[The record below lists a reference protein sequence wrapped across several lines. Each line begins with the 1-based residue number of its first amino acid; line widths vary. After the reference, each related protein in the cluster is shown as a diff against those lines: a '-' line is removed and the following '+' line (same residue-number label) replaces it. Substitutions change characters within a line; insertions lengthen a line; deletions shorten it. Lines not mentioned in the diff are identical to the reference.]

1 MRTFT
6 LEVSVTEKC
15 NLGCPYCYVANK
27 PTYMTTDTFDNAI
40 PELYDM
46 MDRSGTDK
54 YHVSFFGGEPLLN
67 WDLIMHAT
75 KFLKSDEKCIGI
87 NIISNLTL
95 LDEEKT
101 RQIKEM
107 DIGVSWSFD
116 GMSSNETRPLLPIL
130 ENKNPETGELFDGVL
145 DLYNSKKEM
154 MLSVTN
160 GCKVM
165 IWPGNT
171 KDMTE
176 NFEFLVDWGIEHPD
190 FSIVRD
196 DVWTVDD
203 LKMFRVELRRM
214 TDKYIEYIKAG
225 RAVSVGFLRLAIL
238 DITFGLTKGKRP
250 FSCFAGTHGGILMS
264 SGEFYPCARFA
275 SKKLMKMDE
284 NYNFQYY
291 QEKFNP
297 KTMNKCENCDIRQ
310 VCNAGCSYSQVTNG
324 NKPLD
329 SICELFHMINEEAMR
344 VVEECRDEKTFA
356 MLIKM
361 WLSNVG

>member
-1 MRTFT
+1 
-6 LEVSVTEKC
+6 
-15 NLGCPYCYVANK
+15 
-27 PTYMTTDTFDNAI
+27 
-40 PELYDM
+40 
-46 MDRSGTDK
+46 
-54 YHVSFFGGEPLLN
+54 
-67 WDLIMHAT
+67 
-75 KFLKSDEKCIGI
+75 
-87 NIISNLTL
+87 
-95 LDEEKT
+95 
-101 RQIKEM
+101 
-107 DIGVSWSFD
+107 
-116 GMSSNETRPLLPIL
+116 
-130 ENKNPETGELFDGVL
+130 
-145 DLYNSKKEM
+145 
-154 MLSVTN
+154 
-160 GCKVM
+160 
-165 IWPGNT
+165 
-171 KDMTE
+171 
-176 NFEFLVDWGIEHPD
+176 
-190 FSIVRD
+190 
-196 DVWTVDD
+196 
-203 LKMFRVELRRM
+203 M

-324 NKPLD
+324 NKPLA